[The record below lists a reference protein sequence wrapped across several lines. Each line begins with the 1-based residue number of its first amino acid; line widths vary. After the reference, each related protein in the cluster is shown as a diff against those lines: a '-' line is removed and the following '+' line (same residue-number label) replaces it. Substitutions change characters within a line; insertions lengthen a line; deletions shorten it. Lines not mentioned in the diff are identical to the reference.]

1 MDATEQCAVLN
12 HLSDAPAVTT
22 VEELLADIEDPKSF
36 YNDLS
41 RTVSRVY
48 GAHSLCHFSGSSQT
62 SLWSTIK
69 RYGRNT
75 TLSFSCLPMS

>member
-1 MDATEQCAVLN
+1 MVATEQCAVLN

-41 RTVSRVY
+41 RSLE
-48 GAHSLCHFSGSSQT
+48 GLQAHSLCQLFREFP
-62 SLWSTIK
+62 SLSVE
-69 RYGRNT
+69 
-75 TLSFSCLPMS
+75 